1 MVETGPA
8 VLNFTSLLT
17 FFPRPVFLIKVDEFA
32 LNQVRQYASLIR

>member
-8 VLNFTSLLT
+8 ELIFISL
-17 FFPRPVFLIKVDEFA
+17 FFFFSCPVFLIEVGEFA